1 MELLE
6 VVRGEEDG
14 VRAVAAVLV
23 RERGEQQRVGLLV
36 GPAHGRRA
44 HLLDRGRRA
53 VGVPYPGWQGRHEV
67 LVQENVLVPEED
79 VVGGERRAVRPPRAL
94 AKPDRPRPKVP
105 GGLPPRGELW
115 LDLGALRREPPEGV
129 IDDPDVVVGIGRAE
143 ERAPPHAAILPCP
156 FDDRHNERIG
166 GGALLPRRGGAGP
179 PPLRPPPRPL

>member
-1 MELLE
+1 MEPLE

-14 VRAVAAVLV
+14 VRAIAAVLG

-94 AKPDRPRPKVP
+94 AKLDRRS
-105 GGLPPRGELW
+105 
-115 LDLGALRREPPEGV
+115 
-129 IDDPDVVVGIGRAE
+129 E
-143 ERAPPHAAILPCP
+143 ERRVGKEGRSRWAPY
-156 FDDRHNERIG
+156 
-166 GGALLPRRGGAGP
+166 
-179 PPLRPPPRPL
+179 